1 MMLFYKAW
9 RESQTRF
16 LVGALTLAGYC
27 AFMVLFRSGME
38 GPFSERM
45 LGHSYGA
52 YINGLIFG
60 SIGKIVFVLP
70 VVFLGLGGL
79 LRERANHT
87 AAFTLA
93 LPVSRAQLI
102 ASQVTIGL
110 AEIVALA
117 VVPALAIPPLSAL
130 VHQSYSI
137 AEALRYGLLRF
148 VCGAFIFAIAF
159 VLSVVLRGQYTA
171 PMACWVALLL
181 QAQIAAWGPL
191 RAYGLNPLRTM
202 DGRWDWAGSTVN
214 DPLPW
219 KGLSIMMLIALA
231 FFAAALKVTQRQNL

>member
-45 LGHSYGA
+45 LGQPYGA
-52 YINGLIFG
+52 YIDGLIFG
-60 SIGKIVFVLP
+60 GIGKIVFILP
-70 VVFLGLGGL
+70 VIFLGLGGL

-87 AAFTLA
+87 ASFTLA

-102 ASQVTIGL
+102 GSQITVGL
-110 AEIVALA
+110 TELGLLALM
-117 VVPALAIPPLSAL
+117 PALLLHPLSAA
-130 VHQSYSI
+130 VHQTYSI

-159 VLSVVLRGQYTA
+159 LLSVVLRGQYTA
-171 PMACWVALLL
+171 PMACWVALLV
-181 QAQIAAWGPL
+181 QAQVAAWGPL
-191 RAYGLNPLRTM
+191 RPYGLNPLRTM
-202 DGRWDWAGSTVN
+202 DGRWDWAGSNVN

-219 KGLSIMMLIALA
+219 MGLSILMSIACAL
-231 FFAAALKVTQRQNL
+231 FAAALKVTQRQNL